1 MPGRAREK
9 QGRELTE
16 RPNLGQP
23 AQTPL
28 ILPAPASFPQPEKF
42 RQSVRQCGRQR
53 DAKTIVGALLIGVV
67 DGLSTWQHAL
77 VQDAAHQDAGRL
89 AAEEDDVAGLLGTQQ
104 PGTDVIARSTQDGR
118 VGLSFANR
126 SSGRRAGG
134 TEADPGSAAGSTWCS
149 CVGPRGPRSVSL

>member
-1 MPGRAREK
+1 MRRGNGALGRVWEGGGGYGTPQSRTT
-9 QGRELTE
+9 GTN
-16 RPNLGQP
+16 P
-23 AQTPL
+23 PL

-77 VQDAAHQDAGRL
+77 VQDAANQDTGQF

-104 PGTDVIARSTQDGR
+104 AGTNVIARSTERGR
-118 VGLSFANR
+118 VGQALAI
-126 SSGRRAGG
+126 
-134 TEADPGSAAGSTWCS
+134 
-149 CVGPRGPRSVSL
+149 VVK